1 MSAFLVICILL
12 LVLYFLVPTSIGLKD
27 TKSPEQTKKIFQTVF
42 KEQMNQS
49 KAPKVVNTDPNDAI
63 KDTDSDT
70 PTEMEGEKPMVDYAT
85 RSKNHEQRI
94 SQGGGLYWECDKSE
108 DCYTKYK
115 VKNED
120 RHMYNYNCIKNKCEQ
135 KMGGIYRRR
144 WECDNSEDCYTTWKI
159 KDEDRHMYK
168 YLCINNVCMGKTRH
182 R

>member
-85 RSKNHEQRI
+85 RSENHEQRFTG
-94 SQGGGLYWECDKSE
+94 QG
-108 DCYTKYK
+108 
-115 VKNED
+115 
-120 RHMYNYNCIKNKCEQ
+120 
-135 KMGGIYRRR
+135 RR
-144 WECDNSEDCYTTWKI
+144 WECENSEDCYEKY
-159 KDEDRHMYK
+159 KDSHMVN
-168 YLCINNVCMGKTRH
+168 YLCISNVCHGGGGATMENMLSVVQQ
-182 R
+182 